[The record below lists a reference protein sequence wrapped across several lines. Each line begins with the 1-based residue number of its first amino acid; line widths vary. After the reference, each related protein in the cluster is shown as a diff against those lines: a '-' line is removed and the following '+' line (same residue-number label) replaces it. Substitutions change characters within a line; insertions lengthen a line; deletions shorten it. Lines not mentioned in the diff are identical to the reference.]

1 MFHFR
6 NMLASRP
13 KNKPRFR
20 MTEGDGMVRVAGR
33 GLLAVMFM
41 LAIVVVGAG
50 IAGAAGTKWGIPG
63 GKLGNGY
70 KRGQHNG
77 EDILQSRGTV
87 IKALHRGCVVLVDN
101 DVSGYHQVIT
111 VRYKAKGDMGRRWVL
126 YGHVLQGSQRKEGS
140 CFRRGDVLAKIG
152 TRADAMGST
161 PHAHIQ
167 VWKSKSNAVAYDNPE
182 TINPA
187 PVRQAYGEL

>member
-1 MFHFR
+1 
-6 NMLASRP
+6 MLASQP
-13 KNKPRFR
+13 IVNPRLEI
-20 MTEGDGMVRVAGR
+20 TERDGMGRVAGR
-33 GLLAVMFM
+33 GLLAVMLM
-41 LAIVVVGAG
+41 LTIVVVGAG
-50 IAGAAGTKWGIPG
+50 IAGAAGTRWGVPG

-70 KRGQHNG
+70 NPPRHNG
-77 EDILQSRGTV
+77 EDILQSRGTA
-87 IKALHRGCVVLVDN
+87 IKALHRGCVMEVDN
-101 DVSGYHQVIT
+101 DVSGYNQVIT
-111 VRYKAKGDMGRRWVL
+111 VRYEAKGDIGQRWVL

-152 TRADAMGST
+152 TRSDALGST

-167 VWKSKSNAVAYDNPE
+167 VWKSKSNALYYRNEE

>member
-1 MFHFR
+1 
-6 NMLASRP
+6 
-13 KNKPRFR
+13 
-20 MTEGDGMVRVAGR
+20 MVRVAGR
-33 GLLAVMFM
+33 GLLAVTLM

-70 KRGQHNG
+70 NPPRHNG

-87 IKALHRGCVVLVDN
+87 IKALHRGCVVMVDN
-101 DVSGYHQVIT
+101 SVQGYNQVIT
-111 VRYKAKGDMGRRWVL
+111 VRYEAKGDMGQRWVL

-152 TRADAMGST
+152 TRSDALGSP

-167 VWKSKSNAVAYDNPE
+167 VWKNKSSAFAYDNPE
-182 TINPA
+182 TMNPA

>member
-1 MFHFR
+1 
-6 NMLASRP
+6 
-13 KNKPRFR
+13 
-20 MTEGDGMVRVAGR
+20 MVRVAGR
-33 GLLAVMFM
+33 GLLAVTLM

-63 GKLGNGY
+63 GKLGTGY
-70 KRGQHNG
+70 RSGHNG
-77 EDILQSRGTV
+77 EDVLQGQGTV

-101 DVSGYHQVIT
+101 DVQGYHQVIT
-111 VRYKAKGDMGRRWVL
+111 VRYEAKGDMGQRWVL

-152 TRADAMGST
+152 TRSDAMGST

-167 VWKSKSNAVAYDNPE
+167 VWKSKSNAVYYRNDE

-187 PVRQAYGEL
+187 PVRQKYGEL